1 MISLTQTVEGGLGGV
16 VGVRG
21 RGRQP
26 AALCVRTVWAPGSHS
41 APSGGGGSQ

>member
-1 MISLTQTVEGGLGGV
+1 MEGGREGELGGI

-26 AALCVRTVWAPGSHS
+26 AALCVRTLQALGSHS
-41 APSGGGGSQ
+41 APSDGGGSQ